1 MAKYALDKAGVTYLW
16 GKIKSALSGKADA
29 SHSHDTAT
37 TSKAG
42 FMSTS
47 QVSKLSNVNAAV
59 ILKENLSVAT
69 SAWASD
75 STYSDYPYR
84 AAVAI
89 SGCATSHFPEV
100 AFSLTDA
107 ISGTFSPV
115 AATYT
120 GGVYIY
126 ASEKPT
132 STITIPAI
140 KLTKVVS

>member
-59 ILKENLSVAT
+59 ILTENLSVAA

-75 STYSDYPYR
+75 R

-89 SGCATSHFPEV
+89 SGCTTSHFPEV

-107 ISGTFSPV
+107 ISGKFSPV
-115 AATYT
+115 AATYA

>member
-1 MAKYALDKAGVTYLW
+1 MAKYALDKAGVTYHW

-59 ILKENLSVAT
+59 ILKENVSVAT
-69 SAWASD
+69 SAGASD

-89 SGCATSHFPEV
+89 SGCTTSHFPEV

-107 ISGTFSPV
+107 ISGKFSPV
-115 AATYT
+115 AATYA

>member
-29 SHSHDTAT
+29 SHSHTAT

-89 SGCATSHFPEV
+89 SGCTTSHFPEV

-107 ISGTFSPV
+107 ISGKFSPV
-115 AATYT
+115 AATYA